1 MPRKSEIRKT
11 TLLLSPD
18 ADAALRK
25 VSAELR
31 LNQSDTIRFLVFEK
45 CRALGLDAP
54 RPAAND
60 AAPETVSS

>member
-1 MPRKSEIRKT
+1 MPRKSELRKT

-18 ADAALRK
+18 ADTALRK
-25 VSAELR
+25 VAAQLR

-54 RPAAND
+54 PAAND
-60 AAPETVSS
+60 AARETGSR